1 MTSKIVLVNVSGED
15 RPGLMAMVTSTL
27 TADQVRVLDMGQSV
41 IHDELNLG
49 LLLLFPDA
57 AVAEAAVEELRRRL
71 RDEAVTVRVTPIST
85 EAYEEWVGQQGRP
98 RWIITLLAA
107 SVSGAQL
114 AAVTDIVQRHGL
126 NIDAIRRLTGRLP
139 LAALSTTPAAGAV
152 PAGSGHDRVSVEISL
167 RGVLADGAALRAELL
182 RAADRFGFDFSVQED
197 TLYRRNR
204 RLVVFDMD
212 STLIDAEVMDELAR
226 LHGVGDEVAAIT
238 ERAMQGEL
246 NFQQSFRARARLL
259 AGLEESA
266 LARVASTVQLNPG
279 AERLITALRR
289 LGYKTAILSGGFQY
303 VGDVLRR
310 RLGIDYVY
318 ANALEIHDGVMTGAV
333 AGQIIDAERKAELL
347 LEIASREGI
356 SRQQTIALGD
366 GANDLPMLSVA
377 GLGVAY
383 HAKALVKETA
393 DHAISHFGLDGV
405 LYLLGFN
412 DRDIETATS
421 EENPPA

>member
-15 RPGLMAMVTSTL
+15 RPGLMAMVTSAL

-57 AVAEAAVEELRRRL
+57 AVAEAAVGELRRRL
-71 RDEAVTVRVTPIST
+71 AGEAVTLRVTPISA
-85 EAYEEWVGQQGRP
+85 EAYEEWVGLQGRP
-98 RWIITLLAA
+98 RWIITLLAP

-114 AAVTDIVQRHGL
+114 AAVTGIVHRHGL

-139 LAALSTTPAAGAV
+139 LAALNAAPATADPV
-152 PAGSGHDRVSVEISL
+152 PAGGGHERMSVEISL
-167 RGVLADGAALRAELL
+167 RGSLAYGDGLRAELL
-182 RAADRFGFDFSVQED
+182 RAADEYGFDFSVQED

-238 ERAMQGEL
+238 EQAMRGEL

-266 LARVASTVQLNPG
+266 LARVATTVQLNPG

-303 VGDVLRR
+303 FGERLRE
-310 RLGIDYVY
+310 RLGIDYVH
-318 ANALEIHDGVMTGAV
+318 ANELEIEDGRVTGRVVGAV
-333 AGQIIDAERKAELL
+333 VDGARKAALLREIAEREALSL
-347 LEIASREGI
+347 DQVIAV
-356 SRQQTIALGD
+356 GD
-366 GANDLPMLSVA
+366 GANDLPMLSIA
-377 GLGVAY
+377 GLGIAY
-383 HAKALVKETA
+383 RAKPLVRESA
-393 DHAISHFGLDGV
+393 EHSISQLGLDGI
-405 LYLLGFN
+405 LYLLGFT
-412 DRDIETATS
+412 DADLR
-421 EENPPA
+421 